1 VLLLATCAT
10 IPSCDDFDD
19 IVAWGEN
26 HLDFLRRFS
35 GFHFGI
41 VRSPLNRVDPVLFG
55 RASIAGS
62 RRFGRTGATSWPST
76 ARQPDHRKRLKPCT
90 RSHLTHPTDPLD

>member
-1 VLLLATCAT
+1 VLLLATSAT

-26 HLDFLRRFS
+26 FLRRFS

-76 ARQPDHRKRLKPCT
+76 ARRPDHRKRLKPCT